1 MNFCME
7 GNYMKAAEIN
17 DLLMPLNSVLFAES
31 SPGPVKYA
39 ASKIGLCEEEL
50 RLPLTKIS
58 KETREL
64 VDAALKHASLI

>member
-1 MNFCME
+1 
-7 GNYMKAAEIN
+7 
-17 DLLMPLNSVLFAES
+17 MPLNSALFAES

-58 KETREL
+58 TETREL